1 MESARESLRI
11 SLVDHKVIG
20 MLQRHPNDRNT
31 LSQLKST
38 KSLGNIPN
46 ESKGLRNIP
55 NRLGITKKAPS
66 WVKIINRLPS
76 ESQNREVFPKN
87 HQGLPR
93 GSKTLRQL
101 PRGLWEMSSLR
112 SRELLRKLLVSK
124 TNTYSLMSHKQE
136 EEFFSMGFTPTNTSL

>member
-66 WVKIINRLPS
+66 
-76 ESQNREVFPKN
+76 
-87 HQGLPR
+87 
-93 GSKTLRQL
+93 
-101 PRGLWEMSSLR
+101 
-112 SRELLRKLLVSK
+112 
-124 TNTYSLMSHKQE
+124 
-136 EEFFSMGFTPTNTSL
+136 